1 MSEFAV
7 DPRYLAYQYGA
18 PDKLRIRQEA
28 HEQFSERPNDFFD
41 WALACFDLRPGL
53 TVLDVGCGPGVYHSR
68 LHAAGC
74 RVIALDRSY
83 GMVEAAQHQA
93 AQQGLPVATL
103 QGDAQA
109 LPLADACVERVMA
122 NHMLYHVPDQATAL
136 AEMHRVLKPGG
147 LVMLTTNAADA
158 NALFHEA
165 HCETALALGYTPA
178 ARMTERFHL
187 GHLELVRRFF
197 PDATV
202 HVRSD
207 AFLFPSL
214 DAALRYYASAHI
226 DALEDLP
233 ADGSHVG
240 RLLPFVAERLR
251 RHLDAQGRLRVP
263 KDAGCFI
270 GRKPIKDGRG

>member
-1 MSEFAV
+1 MPEFAV
-7 DPRYLAYQYGA
+7 TPRYLAYQYAA

-28 HEQFSERPNDFFD
+28 HEQFSEHPNDFFD
-41 WALACFDLRPGL
+41 WVLTLFDLHPGL
-53 TVLDVGCGPGVYHSR
+53 TVADIGCGPGAYHSR

-74 RVIALDRSY
+74 CVIALDRFN
-83 GMVEAAQHQA
+83 GMTEAAQRQA
-93 AQQGLPVATL
+93 VQQGLAVL
-103 QGDAQA
+103 VIRGDAQA
-109 LPLADACVERVMA
+109 LPLADGCVERVMA
-122 NHMLYHVPDQATAL
+122 NHMLYHVPDQEAAL
-136 AEMHRVLKPGG
+136 AEMRRVLKPGG

-158 NALFHEA
+158 NLLFHEA
-165 HCETALALGYTPA
+165 HCAAALALGYMPA
-178 ARMTERFHL
+178 APITARFHL

-240 RLLPFVAERLR
+240 RLLPLVAERLR
-251 RHLDAQGRLRVP
+251 RYLDAQGRLRVP

-270 GRKPIKDGRG
+270 GSKPTEDSCV